1 MRVRVKICGI
11 TTVDDARAAIEAGA
25 DSIGFIFAESP
36 RQISVADAEKIWRTV
51 DRMDC
56 VATGVFVDAHP
67 VFITQVVDKTGLECV
82 QLSGSESA
90 ETVNRIKA
98 YGISVV
104 KSLRI
109 STEKDISVLDRFRPD
124 AFLLDTYVPGQAG
137 GTGKTFDW
145 QLAVA
150 AKPFGRIILAG
161 GLGVDNVRRAIETVD
176 PYGVDASSRLEL
188 RPGVKDHERVRRFIR
203 IVKDINPSP
212 DEGVSSWP
220 K

>member
-1 MRVRVKICGI
+1 MTKVKICGI
-11 TTVDDARAAIEAGA
+11 TTVDDARAAIEAGV

-67 VFITQVVDKTGLECV
+67 LFITQVVDRAGLECV

-109 STEKDISVLDRFRPD
+109 STEKDISVLGRFRPD

-212 DEGVSSWP
+212 DEGISPWP